1 MITPQD
7 LLSIQ
12 FYNKEKFTGSFQ
24 GMRYVIQKSAEN
36 DSDIFE
42 IYTWP
47 GPYNFASTEEDKKV
61 RKTFPF
67 EENSLK
73 EIAEYLNKT
82 YESSKGSWPTGI
94 F

>member
-1 MITPQD
+1 MISPQD

-12 FYNKEKFTGSFQ
+12 FYKKEKFTGSFQ
-24 GMRYVIQKSAEN
+24 GMRYIIQKSAE
-36 DSDIFE
+36 DDRDIFE

-47 GPYNFASTEEDKKV
+47 GPYNFASTEDDKKL

-73 EIAEYLNKT
+73 EIAAYLNQT
-82 YESSKGSWPTGI
+82 YESGKDTWPTGI

>member
-1 MITPQD
+1 MILPQD

-12 FYNKEKFTGSFQ
+12 FYKKEKFTGSLR

-67 EENSLK
+67 EENSIK
-73 EIAEYLNKT
+73 DIAEYLNQT
-82 YESSKGSWPTGI
+82 YESGKDSWPTGI